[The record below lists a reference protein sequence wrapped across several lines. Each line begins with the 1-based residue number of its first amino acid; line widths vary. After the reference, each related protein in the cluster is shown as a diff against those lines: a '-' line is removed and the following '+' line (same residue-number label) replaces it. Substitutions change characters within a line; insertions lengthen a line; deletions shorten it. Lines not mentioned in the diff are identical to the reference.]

1 MTKVVGVRFKD
12 TGKTYYFD
20 PKGLEIKKGDLVV
33 VETARGMECGVAQYA
48 PKEVAENEVAA
59 PLKPV
64 LRIATARD
72 KQILEENKEKEK
84 RAYEVCLQKIEKH
97 KLDMNLTEVEYAFDG
112 SKILFYFT
120 ADGRVDFREL
130 VKDLASTF
138 HTRIELRQIGVRD
151 EAKMLGGL
159 GVCGRPFCCSTFLN
173 DFHSVSIKMAKEQGL
188 SLSPSKISGTCGRL
202 MCCLK
207 YEQNAYEDAQKRM
220 PKQESFVQT
229 PDGPGNVKA
238 VDLLRETVK
247 VSLDSAPETQK
258 CYHNCEICVLRN
270 GKGSREG
277 IEIPTERPERYV
289 EEKEEEFIAPVI
301 SRHFEAEEPAET
313 PAPVRE
319 RPREEGGESK
329 NRRRHRGGRRRSGGS
344 GEGTPNTSA
353 PAKKEAPKAPEGQSR
368 QGGKPANRSQRPKQD
383 RPRTERPK
391 QDQRPKQDAAPA
403 REKVINLE
411 NGEAVKR
418 RRTSNLSPSCSSWK
432 TTRSATFASCF
443 LARIMSM
450 MVRITSCTLSLPYT
464 WS

>member
-48 PKEVAENEVAA
+48 PKEVAENEVTA

-207 YEQNAYEDAQKRM
+207 YEQDAYEDALKRM
-220 PKQESFVQT
+220 PKNDSFVQT
-229 PDGPGNVKA
+229 PDGPGNICDVNVLK
-238 VDLLRETVK
+238 ETVH
-247 VSLDSAPETQK
+247 VRLDEKPEAPR
-258 CYHNCEICVLRN
+258 CYHSCELCVLRN
-270 GKGSREG
+270 GKGSRDG
-277 IEIPTERPERYV
+277 IQVPQERPARYV
-289 EEKEEEFIAPVI
+289 EERKEDEFPMPLVIADFDPDAPAREERPARRRNERRRRGGGSKPQQTAEKVPEKREKPRPPEKKRPDGPRADDKPRRPRRKPGDKPQENRPQPPKGGAPKP
-301 SRHFEAEEPAET
+301 SQKPAENA
-313 PAPVRE
+313 APQEGAQSRR
-319 RPREEGGESK
+319 RP
-329 NRRRHRGGRRRSGGS
+329 RHRGGRRRSGG
-344 GEGTPNTSA
+344 GGTPA
-353 PAKKEAPKAPEGQSR
+353 AEG
-368 QGGKPANRSQRPKQD
+368 
-383 RPRTERPK
+383 
-391 QDQRPKQDAAPA
+391 
-403 REKVINLE
+403 
-411 NGEAVKR
+411 
-418 RRTSNLSPSCSSWK
+418 
-432 TTRSATFASCF
+432 
-443 LARIMSM
+443 
-450 MVRITSCTLSLPYT
+450 
-464 WS
+464 

>member
-48 PKEVAENEVAA
+48 PKEVAENEVTA

-207 YEQNAYEDAQKRM
+207 YEQNSYEYLAKITPRRGTVVDCREGRGTVVDAALLTGKL
-220 PKQESFVQT
+220 KVQ
-229 PDGPGNVKA
+229 
-238 VDLLRETVK
+238 
-247 VSLDSAPETQK
+247 LDNAPE
-258 CYHNCEICVLRN
+258 
-270 GKGSREG
+270 G
-277 IEIPTERPERYV
+277 
-289 EEKEEEFIAPVI
+289 APVI
-301 SRHFEAEEPAET
+301 
-313 PAPVRE
+313 VN
-319 RPREEGGESK
+319 REEV
-329 NRRRHRGGRRRSGGS
+329 RVVRAPRRGGKNEKKRTSPPRRRS
-344 GEGTPNTSA
+344 
-353 PAKKEAPKAPEGQSR
+353 KARLIFKNSL
-368 QGGKPANRSQRPKQD
+368 A
-383 RPRTERPK
+383 
-391 QDQRPKQDAAPA
+391 
-403 REKVINLE
+403 
-411 NGEAVKR
+411 
-418 RRTSNLSPSCSSWK
+418 
-432 TTRSATFASCF
+432 F
-443 LARIMSM
+443 LNQCCYI
-450 MVRITSCTLSLPYT
+450 
-464 WS
+464 